1 MLKRR
6 KVLFVKTLDFDLVNV
21 PVYADVA
28 HLMAGN
34 REFTFTIQTPQLLSV
49 APPSPSPLP
58 PPSPP
63 PFSNKFLLQNHV
75 I

>member
-6 KVLFVKTLDFDLVNV
+6 KLLFVKTLDFDLVNV

-28 HLMAGN
+28 QLMPGN
-34 REFTFTIQTPQLLSV
+34 CEFTFTIQTPQLLCV
-49 APPSPSPLP
+49 APP
-58 PPSPP
+58 P
-63 PFSNKFLLQNHV
+63 PFTNTFLPQSHV

>member
-21 PVYADVA
+21 PVYVDVA

-34 REFTFTIQTPQLLSV
+34 CEFTFTIQIPQLLSV
-49 APPSPSPLP
+49 APP
-58 PPSPP
+58 PP
-63 PFSNKFLLQNHV
+63 PFSNKFLPQNHV